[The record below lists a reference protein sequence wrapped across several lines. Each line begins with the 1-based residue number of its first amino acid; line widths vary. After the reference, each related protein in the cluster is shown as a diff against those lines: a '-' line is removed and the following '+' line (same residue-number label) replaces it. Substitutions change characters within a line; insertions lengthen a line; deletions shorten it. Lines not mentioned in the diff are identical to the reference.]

1 MLAVNEAMAYMS
13 QKVQGGELGLNDVL
27 ATDIVLSI
35 RQRLFAEAEAKE
47 LAVRDFACTFLGLI
61 SSANGTLIM
70 QIGDGG
76 VVVDL
81 GHGLQLPLTPMV
93 GEYAN
98 MTHFITDEDAVSR
111 LDTFTSTERAHKVA
125 AFTDGIQRLA
135 LNMLD
140 NSPHMPFFTP
150 FFNGLA
156 SATQE
161 QLDLLPELL
170 KQ

>member
-1 MLAVNEAMAYMS
+1 MPRR
-13 QKVQGGELGLNDVL
+13 KP
-27 ATDIVLSI
+27 
-35 RQRLFAEAEAKE
+35 E
-47 LAVRDFACTFLGLI
+47 LAVRDFACTFWDSI

-76 VVVDL
+76 VVVDF
-81 GHGLQLPLTPMV
+81 GRGLQLPLTPMV

-111 LDTFTSTERAHKVA
+111 LETFTSTERVHKVA

-140 NSPHMPFFTP
+140 NSPSCTFLYPVFQWTGVS
-150 FFNGLA
+150 N
-156 SATQE
+156 TE

-170 KQ
+170 KQFLSSQAGKRAYG

>member
-1 MLAVNEAMAYMS
+1 
-13 QKVQGGELGLNDVL
+13 
-27 ATDIVLSI
+27 
-35 RQRLFAEAEAKE
+35 
-47 LAVRDFACTFLGLI
+47 
-61 SSANGTLIM
+61 
-70 QIGDGG
+70 
-76 VVVDL
+76 
-81 GHGLQLPLTPMV
+81 V

-111 LDTFTSTERAHKVA
+111 LETFTSTERAHKVA

-140 NSPHMPFFTP
+140 NSPHVPFFTP

-170 KQ
+170 KQFLSGPAVNERTDDDKTLALALWTE

>member
-1 MLAVNEAMAYMS
+1 
-13 QKVQGGELGLNDVL
+13 
-27 ATDIVLSI
+27 
-35 RQRLFAEAEAKE
+35 
-47 LAVRDFACTFLGLI
+47 
-61 SSANGTLIM
+61 M

-98 MTHFITDEDAVSR
+98 MTHFITDDDAVSR
-111 LDTFTSTERAHKVA
+111 LETYTSTERAHKVA

-135 LNMLD
+135 LNMLN
-140 NSPHMPFFTP
+140 NSPHVPFYP
-150 FFNGLA
+150 VFNGLA

-170 KQ
+170 KQFCPARR

>member
-1 MLAVNEAMAYMS
+1 
-13 QKVQGGELGLNDVL
+13 
-27 ATDIVLSI
+27 
-35 RQRLFAEAEAKE
+35 
-47 LAVRDFACTFLGLI
+47 
-61 SSANGTLIM
+61 
-70 QIGDGG
+70 
-76 VVVDL
+76 
-81 GHGLQLPLTPMV
+81 LTPMV

-98 MTHFITDEDAVSR
+98 MTHFITDEDAVSS
-111 LDTFTSTERAHKVA
+111 LETFTSTERAHKVA

-140 NSPHMPFFTP
+140 NSPHVPFFTP

-170 KQ
+170 KQFLSSPAVNERTDDDKTLALAMWLP